1 MSPRK
6 TILKE
11 LARSYD
17 AEGTPGFTHPGSI
30 AGFEREPEKFQK
42 AVNQL
47 LSDRLIEGRK
57 DEEGRM
63 AIALNGHKLPQVRKE
78 LRPLWANPLLWAGV
92 AAVAVAAWFVLGVG
106 AA

>member
-6 TILKE
+6 TILRE
-11 LARSYD
+11 LSRSYD
-17 AEGTPGFTHPGSI
+17 ADGTPDFRHPATIS
-30 AGFEREPEKFQK
+30 GFEREPERFQK

-57 DEEGRM
+57 DEQGRM
-63 AIALNGHKLPQVRKE
+63 AIAINGHKLPQVRKE
-78 LRPLWANPLLWAGV
+78 LRPIWANPLLWAGV
-92 AAVAVAAWFVLGVG
+92 AAAAVAVWFALGVG

>member
-6 TILKE
+6 TILRE
-11 LARSYD
+11 LSRSYD
-17 AEGTPGFTHPGSI
+17 VHGTPGFTHPATI
-30 AGFEREPEKFQK
+30 AGFERAPEKFQK

-57 DEEGRM
+57 DDDGRM
-63 AIALNGHKLPQVRKE
+63 AIAINGHKIQEVRKE

-92 AAVAVAAWFVLGVG
+92 AAMAVAAWFVLGVG

>member
-1 MSPRK
+1 MYTRPPEI
-6 TILKE
+6 T
-11 LARSYD
+11 
-17 AEGTPGFTHPGSI
+17 GF
-30 AGFEREPEKFQK
+30 AREPDKYQK

-63 AIALNGHKLPQVRKE
+63 AIAINEHKMAEVRRE
-78 LRPLWANPLLWAGV
+78 LRPVWANPLLWAGL
-92 AAVAVAAWFVLGVG
+92 AAVAVAAWFVLGAG